1 MGTERQLAILKTPQ
15 AFLYEEDGTIAD
27 EILSGW
33 AVEVEG
39 EEKNG
44 RVPVMTHYGYH
55 GLVNPNCLL
64 PVRKEELKERAS
76 EEMLVVT
83 KRMADVLSEPRVQG
97 ALLETLSRGSF
108 VTALGTKEDYT
119 RVKTASGCEGYL
131 ASCGLAKRKDSDG
144 YLLAKDSERDG
155 WFLRQKRDITRDD
168 ITEAALAYMG
178 VQYRWGGHSG
188 DGIDC
193 SGLVFMAYLLNGV
206 LIYRDAGILPEYPV
220 HKIPWD
226 AKQPGDLMLMKGHV
240 AMYLGDNRYLHSTG
254 YARDHG
260 VVFGGLNPE
269 DPLYRKD
276 LEGKWLQ
283 AGSIFDEGGE
293 K

>member
-119 RVKTASGCEGYL
+119 FVRSEERRV
-131 ASCGLAKRKDSDG
+131 
-144 YLLAKDSERDG
+144 
-155 WFLRQKRDITRDD
+155 
-168 ITEAALAYMG
+168 
-178 VQYRWGGHSG
+178 
-188 DGIDC
+188 
-193 SGLVFMAYLLNGV
+193 
-206 LIYRDAGILPEYPV
+206 
-220 HKIPWD
+220 
-226 AKQPGDLMLMKGHV
+226 
-240 AMYLGDNRYLHSTG
+240 
-254 YARDHG
+254 
-260 VVFGGLNPE
+260 
-269 DPLYRKD
+269 
-276 LEGKWLQ
+276 GK
-283 AGSIFDEGGE
+283 EC
-293 K
+293 

>member
-119 RVKTASGCEGYL
+119 FVRTASGCEGYM
-131 ASCGLAKRKDSDG
+131 ASCGLKKRKDSDG
-144 YLLAKDSERDG
+144 YLIADDDEREG
-155 WFLRQKRDITRDD
+155 WFLRQKRDVSRDD
-168 ITEAALAYMG
+168 ITEAALSYMG

-193 SGLVFMAYLLNGV
+193 SGLVSMAYLLNGV

-226 AKQPGDLMLMKGHV
+226 AKQPGDLMFMKGHV

-260 VVFGGLNPE
+260 VVFGSLNPE
-269 DPLYRKD
+269 DPQYRKD